1 MLSSIPRPEEPG
13 GRPEQR
19 MRLLFEVTY
28 LTIGGLLGG
37 PIGLGTVLVAL
48 CIGPSVA
55 NGREWVARGVAA
67 SRRQLGVAY
76 AALPR

>member
-1 MLSSIPRPEEPG
+1 
-13 GRPEQR
+13 
-19 MRLLFEVTY
+19 
-28 LTIGGLLGG
+28 
-37 PIGLGTVLVAL
+37 VLVAL

-67 SRRQLGVAY
+67 SRRQLGAAY